1 MTDYPIP
8 ATAAEA
14 LLMRLKFNGVDYLFG
29 NAGTDFAPVIEA
41 FANSPLNN
49 LPVPE
54 PLVIPH
60 ECAAIGMAHGYYLA
74 TGRAQAAMVHVNV
87 GLANSIMGLINIASD
102 NVPLFMIAGRTPLT
116 EHDRTGARMT
126 PIQYAQEMRDQTG
139 LVREV
144 VKWDYELRYP
154 EQITDLVDRG
164 MAITNT
170 APKGPVYLG
179 VPREPLA
186 EPWPADRAI
195 DTPVQA
201 VPTAAAP
208 DVAAIATAAEWL
220 DGADNPLIICQRGDP
235 AGKLSEALTKLAMD
249 NTIPVVEHFAIRNTL
264 PSAHPLHGGF
274 DAGAW
279 LEDADVVLAIDTEV
293 PWIQRNHSPG
303 DSAKVIH
310 LGADPLFS
318 RMPVRS
324 YQNDLAIISD
334 PVAGVEALSSAMSGM
349 GNPDRFDA
357 IKARND
363 ARRAE
368 MQERALK
375 GNGSPMTP
383 PFVAKCISDVL
394 GEDGRVFNEL
404 GAPAPFMDLKG
415 PNRVI
420 TNPYSGGL
428 GWGVPA
434 ALGASLADPGRL
446 NVACI
451 GDGSY
456 IFANPVACHQI
467 AEAHNL
473 PILIIVMNNGIW
485 NAVRRAARN
494 VYPEGTADKMNIMP
508 LTSLQPTPDFCK
520 IAEASRGHAERVE
533 TGDDL
538 PAALDRAIDV
548 IRSEKRHVLL
558 ELKVSIPN

>member
-1 MTDYPIP
+1 MSDYPIP
-8 ATAAEA
+8 STAAEA
-14 LLMRLKFNGVDYLFG
+14 LLMRLKVNGVDYLFG

-41 FANSPLNN
+41 YANSPLNN

-54 PLVIPH
+54 PLVMPH

-74 TGRAQAAMVHVNV
+74 TGRPQAAMVHVNV
-87 GLANSIMGLINIASD
+87 GLANSIMGLINISSD
-102 NVPLFMIAGRTPLT
+102 NVPFFMMAGRTPLT
-116 EHDRTGARMT
+116 EHDRTGSRMT

-154 EQITDLVDRG
+154 EQVADLVDRG
-164 MAITNT
+164 MAIANT

-179 VPREPLA
+179 LPREPLA
-186 EPWPADRAI
+186 EAWPTDRPI
-195 DTPVQA
+195 DAPVQA
-201 VPTAAAP
+201 VPAAP
-208 DVAAIATAAEWL
+208 APDATAIATAADWL
-220 DGADNPLIICQRGDP
+220 DNAKNPLVICQRGDP
-235 AGKLSEALTKLAMD
+235 AGRLSEVLSTLATD
-249 NTIPVVEHFAIRNTL
+249 NAIPVVEHFAIQNIL
-264 PSAHPLHGGF
+264 PSAHPMHGGF
-274 DAGAW
+274 DSGAW
-279 LEDADVVLAIDTEV
+279 LGEADVVLAIDTEV
-293 PWIQRNHSPG
+293 PWIQRNQSPE
-303 DSAKVIH
+303 DSAKIIH
-310 LGADPLFS
+310 LGADPLFA

-324 YQNDLAIISD
+324 YRNDLSIISD
-334 PVAGVEALSSAMSGM
+334 PVAGVEALIDAMSGA
-349 GNPDRFDA
+349 GNGERFEA
-357 IKARND
+357 IQARNE

-375 GNGSPMTP
+375 GNGSPMSP
-383 PFVAKCISDVL
+383 PFVAKCISDIL
-394 GEDGRVFNEL
+394 GEDGRIFNEL

-415 PNRVI
+415 PNRAI

-434 ALGASLADPGRL
+434 ALGASLAEPDRL
-446 NVACI
+446 TVACI

-494 VYPEGTADKMNIMP
+494 VYPEGSADKMNVMP
-508 LTSLQPTPDFCK
+508 LTSLQPAPDFCQ
-520 IAEASRGHAERVE
+520 IAQASRGYAERVE

-538 PAALDRAIDV
+538 PAALARALEV
-548 IRSEKRHVLL
+548 IRSEKRHALL